1 MRIVII
7 ITGLILSISSW
18 AQTGY
23 KIDFTIKGLKDTTT
37 YLGYY
42 YGESTYV
49 KDTAR
54 VNSTGNFQFSSSTNL
69 PQGVYFLVLDKT
81 RIFEFVIGKDQH
93 FMMETSTVDY
103 IKNMK
108 VTGDEDNKIFFENML
123 FNMARNQ
130 EASPLF
136 KIMNDSSSTEPAKNT
151 ARASLQAINEKVHTY
166 QNGLLER
173 YPGSMTAR
181 MLKATKPIEVPD
193 PPKKA
198 DGSIDSTFQYR
209 YYRQHFFDNFD
220 ISDDA
225 LIRLPKPFY
234 TEKVTEYL
242 EKLIVPQPDSVMNAI
257 ESLVAKVKSNPETYK
272 YLVWTA
278 MLNYQNPK
286 IMGLDE
292 VYVRLYDTYFASGE
306 MDFWISDSI
315 KKSLKDHADK
325 LRLSLVGQTAKNLI
339 MQDQNLV
346 LKSMYDIN
354 KKYTVLFFFD
364 PDCGHC
370 REETPKLVNFYN
382 NNKDR
387 FNLEVYAVS
396 ADTSMQKMK
405 NYIKE
410 MKMPWIT
417 VNGPRST
424 VGSYQ
429 NLYDAFSTPTLYI
442 LDKKKKIIA
451 KKPPIE
457 RLTDFLENYERMQK
471 HKQETG
477 GDE

>member
-1 MRIVII
+1 MRIVV
-7 ITGLILSISSW
+7 TILGVLLSLSTL
-18 AQTGY
+18 AQVGY
-23 KIDFTIKGLKDTTT
+23 QIDFKIKGLKDTTA

-42 YGESTYV
+42 YGEQTYV

-54 VNSTGNFQFSSSTNL
+54 VSSTGSFQFNGSKPL
-69 PQGVYFLVLDKT
+69 LQGVYFLVLDKT
-81 RIFEFVIGKDQH
+81 RIFDIVIGNDQQ
-93 FMMETSTVDY
+93 FTLETSTEDY
-103 IKNMK
+103 IKQMK
-108 VTGDEDNKIFFENML
+108 VTGDEDNKIFFENMM

-130 EASPLF
+130 EAIPFVTIAKDSTSSP
-136 KIMNDSSSTEPAKNT
+136 DAKRR
-151 ARASLQAINEKVHTY
+151 ARESLQQINEKVMAY
-166 QNGLLER
+166 QLELISKHPR
-173 YPGSMTAR
+173 SMTAR
-181 MLKATKPIEVPD
+181 MLLATKPIEVPE
-193 PPKKA
+193 PPIMA
-198 DGSIDSTFQYR
+198 NGHIDSTFQYR
-209 YYRQHFFDNFD
+209 YYKAHFFDNFD
-220 ISDDA
+220 IADDA
-225 LIRLPKPFY
+225 LIRMPKPLY
-234 TEKVTEYL
+234 SEKLTEYF
-242 EKLIVPQPDSVMNAI
+242 EKLLIPHPDTVMNAI
-257 ESLVAKVKSNPETYK
+257 NALAARVKGNKEAYK

-278 MLNYQNPK
+278 IGNYQNPK

-306 MDFWISDSI
+306 MDFWVTESM
-315 KKSLKDHADK
+315 KKSMKDYADK

-346 LKSMYDIN
+346 LKSLYDIK
-354 KKYTVLFFFD
+354 KKYTIIFFFD

-370 REETPKLVNFYN
+370 KTETPKLVDFYN
-382 NNKDR
+382 KNKDR

-429 NLYDAFSTPTLYI
+429 NLYDAFSTPTMYI
-442 LDKKKKIIA
+442 IDEKKKIIA

-457 RLTDFLENYERMQK
+457 RLVDFFENYERMK
-471 HKQETG
+471 KYRDGAG
-477 GDE
+477 GSD